1 MKKSITITAMKR
13 KTAVMDHT
21 YLEIVENLCTLN
33 GKLEAIVESSTNG
46 IAEIDLSGRII
57 AWNPSFQKLF
67 NISHTQPQAD
77 FLFDYIPDRDALSAQ
92 ALPFIHSRQT
102 IVLQDVLIEEFEFG
116 ERKLFEV
123 KLVPLN
129 ISPRVDFIVIIKD
142 KSEVLAALQN
152 REIFIKTLLD
162 LIEDIKIDNRKTI
175 YNLATLVELRDSTTG
190 EHLKRVES
198 FTHRLALEYYH
209 TYGCRDPWVTEE
221 YVSDMAISAV
231 LHDIGKVGISDTLLL
246 KPDKLTPHEMDAMK
260 QHTYIAGKALEKHQ
274 GKKDFLAL
282 GREIAMTH
290 HEKWNGKGYPRQL
303 SGTDIP
309 LSGRIV
315 ALCDTYDAITHDR
328 PYKKAQS
335 HEQAVSI
342 IEAEGG
348 ESFDPE
354 IVDLFLRIHADFKK
368 INGEMP

>member
-1 MKKSITITAMKR
+1 MKS
-13 KTAVMDHT
+13 KTAALDNL

-67 NISHTQPQAD
+67 NIGHPCPEAD
-77 FLFDYIPDRDALSAQ
+77 FLFDYIPAREALSAE

-102 IVLQDVLIEEFEFG
+102 IVLQDVLIEGPKFG
-116 ERKLFEV
+116 CSKLFEI

-129 ISPRVDFIVIIKD
+129 ISARVDFIVIIKD
-142 KSEVLAALQN
+142 KSEVLTALQN
-152 REIFIKTLLD
+152 RELFIKTLLD
-162 LIEDIKIDNRKTI
+162 LIEDIKFDNRKTI
-175 YNLATLVELRDSTTG
+175 YNLAILVELRDSTTG
-190 EHLKRVES
+190 EHLKRVEA
-198 FTHRLALEYYH
+198 FTHRLALEYYRA
-209 TYGCRDPWVTEE
+209 YGQRDRWVTEE
-221 YVSDMAISAV
+221 YVSDIAVSAV
-231 LHDIGKVGISDTLLL
+231 LHDIGKIGISDTLLL
-246 KPDKLTPHEMDAMK
+246 KPDKLTPHEMDTMK

-282 GREIAMTH
+282 GREIALTH
-290 HEKWNGKGYPRQL
+290 HEKWNGQGYPRQL
-303 SGTDIP
+303 SGKNIP

-328 PYKKAQS
+328 PYKRAQS
-335 HEQAVSI
+335 HEQAAAI
-342 IEAEGG
+342 IEAERG

-354 IVDLFLRIHADFKK
+354 VVDLFLRIHGDFKK
-368 INGEMP
+368 INAEMP